1 MPEGRVINDKI
12 VFGKPVEGEVL
23 QKLIG
28 STPTA
33 DDIINSL
40 PQEQF
45 DDLKLKE
52 EIQAKEALAKEEKL
66 VKKNYVSNQ
75 KDTKK
80 ERLARKMRGSKW
92 W

>member
-1 MPEGRVINDKI
+1 MPEGRVIDDKI

-23 QKLIG
+23 EKLIG

-40 PQEQF
+40 PKQMF

-52 EIQAKEALAKEEKL
+52 EIKQKEALAKEEKL

-80 ERLARKMRGSKW
+80 ERLARKMRGSN
-92 W
+92 

>member
-1 MPEGRVINDKI
+1 MPEGRVIDDKI

-23 QKLIG
+23 EKLIG

-40 PQEQF
+40 PKQMF

-52 EIQAKEALAKEEKL
+52 EIQQKEALAKEENL

-80 ERLARKMRGSKW
+80 ERLARKMRGSN
-92 W
+92 

>member
-1 MPEGRVINDKI
+1 MPEGRVIDDKI

-40 PQEQF
+40 PQQMF
-45 DDLKLKE
+45 DDLKLEE
-52 EIQAKEALAKEEKL
+52 EIKQKEVVAKQAEL

-80 ERLARKMRGSKW
+80 ERLARKMRGSK
-92 W
+92 

>member
-23 QKLIG
+23 EKLIG

-40 PQEQF
+40 P
-45 DDLKLKE
+45 
-52 EIQAKEALAKEEKL
+52 
-66 VKKNYVSNQ
+66 KKC
-75 KDTKK
+75 
-80 ERLARKMRGSKW
+80 LMI
-92 W
+92 

>member
-1 MPEGRVINDKI
+1 MPEGRVIDDKI

-23 QKLIG
+23 EKLIG

-40 PQEQF
+40 PKQMF

-52 EIQAKEALAKEEKL
+52 EIQQKEALAKEEKL

-80 ERLARKMRGSKW
+80 ERLARKMRGSN
-92 W
+92 

>member
-1 MPEGRVINDKI
+1 MPEGRVIDDKI

-40 PQEQF
+40 PQQMF
-45 DDLKLKE
+45 DDLKLEE
-52 EIQAKEALAKEEKL
+52 EIKQKEAVAKKAEL

-80 ERLARKMRGSKW
+80 ERLARKMRGSK
-92 W
+92 

>member
-1 MPEGRVINDKI
+1 MPEGRVIDDKI

-23 QKLIG
+23 EKLIG

-40 PQEQF
+40 PKQMF
-45 DDLKLKE
+45 DDLKIKE
-52 EIQAKEALAKEEKL
+52 EIQQKEALAKEEKL

-80 ERLARKMRGSKW
+80 ERLARKMRGSN
-92 W
+92 

>member
-1 MPEGRVINDKI
+1 MPEGRVIDDKI

-40 PQEQF
+40 PQQMF
-45 DDLKLKE
+45 DDLKLEE
-52 EIQAKEALAKEEKL
+52 EIKQKEVVAKQAEL
-66 VKKNYVSNQ
+66 VKKNYVSSQ

-80 ERLARKMRGSKW
+80 ERLARKMRGSK
-92 W
+92 